1 MYVKNFMPLWHLL
14 GVVFFYSL
22 LVVFSS
28 NSSISWMLE
37 WKLDYSEVYDLSIV
51 LCFDTLSSTFLF
63 TVFVVSFLVF
73 SYSQSYLSENYNK
86 FIILLFLFVMSMCLL
101 CLSSSLFWI
110 LMGWDGLGLTSF
122 CLILFYQN
130 WNSFNSGL
138 ITFLINRLGDM
149 FLIVSICLMYNSH
162 FLVLAESFFP
172 VSMVSL
178 LVVIGAVTKSAQ
190 LPFCSWLP
198 LAMAAPTPVS
208 SLVHSSTLV
217 TAGIYL
223 LIRFECLLTTSTLV
237 FLKLVSSLTIL
248 YAGITALGE
257 CDLKKIVALSTMM
270 HLGIMVLYISIGS
283 NIAATIHLVFHAF
296 FKSALFMLSGI
307 LIHLSGLQDIRVMK
321 SMPLLK
327 SLLLYVLMSMSGLP
341 FFTGFYSKEVMLGL
355 AQSNSVVLSIVF
367 LFGVIFTVAYST
379 RMIYYVSKL
388 PVLVFTHEKE
398 ILSSSMEVMSFYG
411 VLISVMGGFLLWII
425 LPSYTCFT
433 YILYSYLWFKALVLV
448 LISTGIMLG
457 VFMISQS
464 VIKESGY
471 WSMWYLTVSIQLLT
485 YEVTCK
491 FNKMGRVSDI
501 WGVLDWFVSVIIKNN
516 LVYKHWNELLL
527 GKSVFVMIKWLV
539 LVLPLSL
546 TLL

>member
-1 MYVKNFMPLWHLL
+1 ML
-14 GVVFFYSL
+14 GIIFFYSL
-22 LVVFSS
+22 LVLFSV
-28 NSSISWMLE
+28 NNSISWMFE
-37 WKLDYSEVYDLSIV
+37 WKLDCFEVFDLSIV
-51 LCFDTLSSTFLF
+51 LCFDTLSSSFLF

-149 FLIVSICLMYNSH
+149 FLIVGICLLLNGCS
-162 FLVLAESFFP
+162 LVLMESFFP
-172 VSMVSL
+172 MTIVSL
-178 LVVIGAVTKSAQ
+178 LVVTGALTKSAQ

-217 TAGIYL
+217 TAGVYL
-223 LIRFECLLTTSTLV
+223 LIRFECLLTMETLSI
-237 FLKLVSSLTIL
+237 LNLVSSLTIL

-270 HLGIMVLYISIGS
+270 HLGIMMLYISIGS
-283 NIAATIHLVFHAF
+283 SLAAMIHLMFHAF

-307 LIHLSGLQDIRVMK
+307 MIHMSGLQDIRIMK

-355 AQSNSVVLSIVF
+355 VSNDSMILTIVF
-367 LFGVIFTVAYST
+367 LSGVILTVAYSA
-379 RMIYYVSKL
+379 RMIYYISKS
-388 PVLVFTHEKE
+388 PMLVIVHEKE
-398 ILSSSMEVMSFYG
+398 IYGVSMEMMSYCGVMVS
-411 VLISVMGGFLLWII
+411 VLGGFLLWIV
-425 LPSYTCFT
+425 LPVYTCMLNSLHT
-433 YILYSYLWFKALVLV
+433 YLWFKAFM
-448 LISTGIMLG
+448 LILIFSGVMLG
-457 VFMISQS
+457 LVMTVQS
-464 VIKESGY
+464 VVKDSGY
-471 WSMWYLTVSIQLLT
+471 WSMWHLTTTIQLVS
-485 YEVTCK
+485 YSVTK
-491 FNKMGRVSDI
+491 TFHKMGRVSDM
-501 WGVLDWFVSVIIKNN
+501 WGVLDWFMLELVKNN
-516 LVYKHWNELLL
+516 LMLKHWNELLL
-527 GKSVFVMIKWLV
+527 GKSVFVMIKWLI
-539 LVLPLSL
+539 LVLLLSL
-546 TLL
+546 ALL